1 MKDRRW
7 VVQKEKKKKDGLVKT
22 SASSSS
28 NEVSVTHGFL
38 SGREDSCLGSHAWEV
53 ADLYSWHYL
62 NRNQISGVITSFI
75 YPFLLRLIP
84 VSLPLHPSMS
94 DVFWPSLTLFSL
106 LLLERWRTSFLTPT
120 LKLLKHWN
128 PKHCNGLFCDFLS
141 RKSNVWWEFL
151 CNPSHTPLLQRQLM
165 TQWGCNTSSLPG
177 PAWQGSF

>member
-84 VSLPLHPSMS
+84 ASLPLHPSMS

-120 LKLLKHWN
+120 LKLVQIPN
-128 PKHCNGLFCDFLS
+128 TVMACFAIFSAGSQMCDGNFSVTLPTH
-141 RKSNVWWEFL
+141 RYYNV
-151 CNPSHTPLLQRQLM
+151 N
-165 TQWGCNTSSLPG
+165 
-177 PAWQGSF
+177 